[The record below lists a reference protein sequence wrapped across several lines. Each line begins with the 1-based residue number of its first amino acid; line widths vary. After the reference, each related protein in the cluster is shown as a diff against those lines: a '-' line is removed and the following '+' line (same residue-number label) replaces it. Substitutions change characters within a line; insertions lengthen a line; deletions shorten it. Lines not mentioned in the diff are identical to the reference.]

1 MKKKNQMPKLLYYS
15 HIILDEIVLT
25 IYSSSRGL
33 VWLDINMEEE
43 ASKTAIEK
51 KIPNVELIN
60 APELNV
66 EFERQLLEYFR
77 GERQAFTVD
86 LDIFG
91 TDFQQRVW
99 RALMEIP
106 YGATVSYKDIAVSI
120 ANPKAVRAVGM
131 ANNKNKIPII
141 IPCHRVVGADR
152 SLVGYGGGLEVKEL
166 LLKLE
171 GIKVENQKVVE

>member
-1 MKKKNQMPKLLYYS
+1 MKKKNLIPKLLYYS
-15 HIILDEIVLT
+15 HIYFEDLILT

-33 VWLDINMEEE
+33 VWLDINIQEE
-43 ASKTAIEK
+43 ASRIGIQK
-51 KIPNVELIN
+51 KFSNVELIN

-77 GERQAFTVD
+77 GERKIFTVD
-86 LDIFG
+86 LDIIG

-106 YGATVSYKDIAVSI
+106 YGATVSYKDIAVSVG
-120 ANPKAVRAVGM
+120 NPKAVRAVGM

-166 LLKLE
+166 LLELE
-171 GIKVENQKVVE
+171 GIKVENKKVVE